1 MPRLTKAGLEVV
13 FRPNDE
19 KIKDGKSNAD
29 TKGFFDLKKFAT
41 EQERRSDQGKW
52 ETVLHGAKTF
62 RGSSLKN
69 PVFDIHYNAR
79 DGGRATTGAEKIRY
93 ALILSVEAPKRRF
106 HKD

>member
-1 MPRLTKAGLEVV
+1 M
-13 FRPNDE
+13 
-19 KIKDGKSNAD
+19 
-29 TKGFFDLKKFAT
+29 KKFAT

-79 DGGRATTGAEKIRY
+79 DGGGRATTGAEKIRY
-93 ALILSVEAPKRRF
+93 ALILSVEALRDGFIKTDRPAEGYSSRSDSNRV
-106 HKD
+106 

>member
-1 MPRLTKAGLEVV
+1 MPRPPRLEVV

-19 KIKDGKSNAD
+19 KIGSKSNAD

-69 PVFDIHYNAR
+69 PVSTFTTTPATR
-79 DGGRATTGAEKIRY
+79 RPATTGAEKIRY
-93 ALILSVEAPKRRF
+93 ALILSVEAPK
-106 HKD
+106 HADL